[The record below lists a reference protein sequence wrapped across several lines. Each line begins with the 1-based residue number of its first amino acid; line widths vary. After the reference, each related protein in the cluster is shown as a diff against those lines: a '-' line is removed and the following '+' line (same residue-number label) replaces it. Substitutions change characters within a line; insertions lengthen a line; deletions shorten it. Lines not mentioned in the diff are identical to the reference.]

1 MKKLDIVMVNPDE
14 NDVGKTVTYESNNVA
29 KLLEVFINNIVY
41 LNVSEDKINY
51 SIAIYL
57 TKLKDKNVVKKYYEV
72 NKYII
77 DIILNIEEALMS
89 LSQTYQDENDVDK
102 FDNELYYIN
111 NLEEVRNK
119 LLFAVIKKVPEL
131 ADDLLNSI
139 SVNNKSITYD
149 NSSDS
154 SKK

>member
-1 MKKLDIVMVNPDE
+1 
-14 NDVGKTVTYESNNVA
+14 
-29 KLLEVFINNIVY
+29 
-41 LNVSEDKINY
+41 
-51 SIAIYL
+51 
-57 TKLKDKNVVKKYYEV
+57 
-72 NKYII
+72 
-77 DIILNIEEALMS
+77 MS
-89 LSQTYQDENDVDK
+89 LNQTYQDENDVDK

-139 SVNNKSITYD
+139 SVNSKSITYD